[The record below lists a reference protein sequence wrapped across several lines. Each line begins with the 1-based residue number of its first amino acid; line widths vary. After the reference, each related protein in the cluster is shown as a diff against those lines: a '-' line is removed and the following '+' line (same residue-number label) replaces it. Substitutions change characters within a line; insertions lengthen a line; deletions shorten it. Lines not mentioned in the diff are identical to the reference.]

1 MLCCSIVRLLLQ
13 FFKENNLHAS
23 VAALQEETSVTL
35 NTIENRETFIKDIT
49 EGKWAQ
55 VLEQIM
61 HLDLAPRKL
70 VDLYEQ
76 VETLREMFP
85 CQLRP
90 NDE

>member
-1 MLCCSIVRLLLQ
+1 M
-13 FFKENNLHAS
+13 NAS

-35 NTIENRETFIKDIT
+35 NTVENRDTFIKDIT

-55 VLEQIM
+55 VLEQIV

-76 VETLREMFP
+76 VKVSLM
-85 CQLRP
+85 
-90 NDE
+90 

>member
-1 MLCCSIVRLLLQ
+1 M
-13 FFKENNLHAS
+13 
-23 VAALQEETSVTL
+23 TL